1 MENRWWSKLLRVIG
15 IILMSLT
22 ALFTLMGGAGTTCV
36 ALDPTG
42 FGGKFAGIAPFQWL
56 WIIFVLVGV
65 AAGVL
70 GIRAVILLS
79 KGTRNA
85 YRATLVA
92 LILGSVINAI
102 HLLASRALRGS
113 SMPVDGVLYTN
124 ILTLVIFLIFRI
136 PGIWQHVKL

>member
-1 MENRWWSKLLRVIG
+1 MENSWWSKLLRVIG

-42 FGGKFAGIAPFQWL
+42 FSGKFAGIAPYQWL
-56 WIIFVLVGV
+56 WIIFVLVGI

-85 YRATLVA
+85 YRAALVA

-102 HLLASRALRGS
+102 
-113 SMPVDGVLYTN
+113 
-124 ILTLVIFLIFRI
+124 
-136 PGIWQHVKL
+136 